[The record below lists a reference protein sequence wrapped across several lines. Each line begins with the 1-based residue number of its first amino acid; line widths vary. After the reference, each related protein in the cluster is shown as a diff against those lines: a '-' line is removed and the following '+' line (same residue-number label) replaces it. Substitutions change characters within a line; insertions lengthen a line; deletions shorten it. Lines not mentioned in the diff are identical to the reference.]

1 MMNQPSC
8 LAACVILTVLLGSDS
23 AVSIEIKGA
32 PRPPA
37 QSANSASSYAAE
49 SGIVTRIDAKSG
61 SIELDGSRRFSFD
74 PATVLVRQQSN
85 RSRSSNLTEV
95 NVGARVSVTIVRKSN
110 SSSATVSEVW
120 IAR

>member
-1 MMNQPSC
+1 MNKQSRR
-8 LAACVILTVLLGSDS
+8 CVWLVLSVFLGSHS
-23 AVSIEIKGA
+23 ALSIESRGA

-37 QSANSASSYAAE
+37 KPASSYAAE

-74 PATVLVRQQSN
+74 PTSVLVRTQSN
-85 RSRSSNLTEV
+85 QHSSSSIAEV
-95 NVGARVSVTIVRKSN
+95 TVGARVSVTIVKKSA